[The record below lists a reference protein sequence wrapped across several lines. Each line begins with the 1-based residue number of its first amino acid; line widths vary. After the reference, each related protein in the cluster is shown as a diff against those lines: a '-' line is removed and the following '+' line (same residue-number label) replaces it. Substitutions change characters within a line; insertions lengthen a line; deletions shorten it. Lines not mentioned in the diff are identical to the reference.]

1 MPISSSGRMTRMTIS
16 PRFATKTLENMRRG
30 RLFDRAIE
38 RSAVEGGRLECP
50 RMNEPASLA
59 FRPQRPDVIDEAF
72 DGEAVLVHMG
82 TGCYF
87 SLNAAATAIWA
98 LLQDGRSPGAIAV
111 SLGWEAPLVE
121 AFVERLRA
129 ESLVEAAEVDA
140 GTTVVD
146 GRPAASEPVL
156 QRFSDMQDLLM
167 LDPIHDIDLDGDG
180 WPVT

>member
-1 MPISSSGRMTRMTIS
+1 MS
-16 PRFATKTLENMRRG
+16 
-30 RLFDRAIE
+30 
-38 RSAVEGGRLECP
+38 
-50 RMNEPASLA
+50 EPVPLA

-98 LLQDGRSPGAIAV
+98 LLQDGRSPGAIAA
-111 SLGWEAPLVE
+111 SLGWEASRSRTSSSGYAPRMLVAE
-121 AFVERLRA
+121 ADA
-129 ESLVEAAEVDA
+129 DA

-146 GRPAASEPVL
+146 ALPAASEPVL

-180 WPVT
+180 WPVTRRAGG

>member
-1 MPISSSGRMTRMTIS
+1 M
-16 PRFATKTLENMRRG
+16 
-30 RLFDRAIE
+30 DR
-38 RSAVEGGRLECP
+38 RLEWP
-50 RMNEPASLA
+50 HMDEPVRPA

-98 LLQDGRSPGAIAV
+98 LLQDGRSPGAIAA
-111 SLGWEAPLVE
+111 SLGWEPSPVKD
-121 AFVERLRA
+121 FVERLRA
-129 ESLVEAAEVDA
+129 EDLVVDA
-140 GTTVVD
+140 EADAGRTVVD
-146 GRPAASEPVL
+146 APPAASEPVL

-180 WPVT
+180 WPVTRAPAG

>member
-1 MPISSSGRMTRMTIS
+1 
-16 PRFATKTLENMRRG
+16 
-30 RLFDRAIE
+30 
-38 RSAVEGGRLECP
+38 
-50 RMNEPASLA
+50 MNEPVRPA
-59 FRPQRPDVIDEAF
+59 FRPRRPDVIDEAF
-72 DGEAVLVHMG
+72 EGEAVLVHMG

-111 SLGWEAPLVE
+111 SLGWEPEQVE

-129 ESLVEAAEVDA
+129 EMLVEEAEDDA
-140 GTTVVD
+140 GVTAVEAP
-146 GRPAASEPVL
+146 PAESEPAL

-180 WPVT
+180 WPVTRTPAG

>member
-1 MPISSSGRMTRMTIS
+1 
-16 PRFATKTLENMRRG
+16 
-30 RLFDRAIE
+30 
-38 RSAVEGGRLECP
+38 
-50 RMNEPASLA
+50 MNDPVPLA
-59 FRPQRPDVIDEAF
+59 FRPCRPDVIDEAF

-98 LLQDGRSPGAIAV
+98 LLQDGRSPGAIAA
-111 SLGWEAPLVE
+111 SLGWELSPVE
-121 AFVERLRA
+121 DFVERLRA
-129 ESLVEAAEVDA
+129 EDLVEEAEADA

-146 GRPAASEPVL
+146 APPAASEPVL

-180 WPVT
+180 WPVTRAPAG